1 MKKQLFQLVSLLLLL
16 FVSATTHAA
25 ESKIFVDGQLVKQV
39 DHLFLDQKVK
49 LVVHSKKGDLVHG
62 KLGASESPN
71 KKMNE
76 VTLEYKV
83 TKSDLKVG
91 YIVAQVF
98 FIGAKGQVQDNFVKV
113 FPVLSQKEVTKRANE
128 SDEEQLKRAFKEL
141 GLDKAKC
148 DSLFEN

>member
-1 MKKQLFQLVSLLLLL
+1 MKKQLIQLLSLLLLL

-25 ESKIFVDGQLVKQV
+25 ESKIFVDGQIVKKV
-39 DHLFLDQKVK
+39 DHLFVDQKVK
-49 LVVHSKKGDLVHG
+49 VVVHSKKGGLVSG
-62 KLGASESPN
+62 KLGTSESPL

-76 VTLEYKV
+76 ITLEYKV

-98 FIGAKGQVQDNFVKV
+98 FTTAKGDVQDSFVQV
-113 FPVLSQKEVTKRANE
+113 IPVLSQKQVAKRAQE
-128 SDEEQLKRAFKEL
+128 TDEEQVKRVLKEL